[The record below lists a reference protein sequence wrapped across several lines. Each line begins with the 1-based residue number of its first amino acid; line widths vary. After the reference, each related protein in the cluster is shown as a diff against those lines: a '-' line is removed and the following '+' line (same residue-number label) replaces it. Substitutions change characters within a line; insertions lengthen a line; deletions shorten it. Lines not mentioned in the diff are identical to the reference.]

1 MAVGRT
7 RLEPGA
13 YELLAGASS
22 EDIRLRTTITLTG
35 EPATPR
41 PVRETGL
48 NAADFD
54 EQRDTEIVDRTK
66 VSGDAVSPRADATG
80 ELVHRG
86 CDFGT
91 GVTRVEVE
99 ASGEGVVEVS
109 LDGALTRDGRLRR
122 DEEPVRLHHHRRR
135 VRGPRCARPAS
146 QAARPT
152 AARAGGLLRLR
163 VRTGRPPGPG
173 TGRHRCRAPS
183 GDCLK
188 MVVVSQRVTR
198 NAPRP

>member
-1 MAVGRT
+1 VPRPRRELLAHRRLHLTPGASERLTFELPLSALEFWDVAVGRT

-22 EDIRLRTTITLTG
+22 EDIRLRTTIALTG

-99 ASGEGVVEVS
+99 ASGGGAVEVS
-109 LDGALTRDGRLRR
+109 LDGGPSLATVSFGATKGPYDYTTIGAEFAAHGVH
-122 DEEPVRLHHHRRR
+122 DLH
-135 VRGPRCARPAS
+135 
-146 QAARPT
+146 
-152 AARAGGLLRLR
+152 LRLR
-163 VRTGRPPGPG
+163 GPLRLARVG
-173 TGRHRCRAPS
+173 FS
-183 GDCLK
+183 G
-188 MVVVSQRVTR
+188 
-198 NAPRP
+198 